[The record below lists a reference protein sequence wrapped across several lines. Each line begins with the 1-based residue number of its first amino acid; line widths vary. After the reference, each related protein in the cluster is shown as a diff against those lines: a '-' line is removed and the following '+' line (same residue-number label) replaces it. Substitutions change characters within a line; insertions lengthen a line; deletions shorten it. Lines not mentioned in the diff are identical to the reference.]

1 MKVAFD
7 HQAFTM
13 QRYGGISRY
22 FSKLAM
28 EFHTMD
34 QQVKIFAGLYQNHY
48 LSKLPSEIVKGRHLE
63 QYPKKT
69 GTIFNYF
76 NHFLTQEQI
85 QNYRPDILHE
95 TYYAFAKPKKIKVPR
110 VVTAYDMIH
119 EIFPESFPKN
129 DPLTRNKKA
138 AFQRADHIISI
149 SQSTKE
155 DMIRIFGIAEEKISV
170 VHLASDFPELNS
182 IAKYKSDGKP
192 FILFVGSRDAYKNFN
207 AVLRAVASSPSLKKN
222 FDILAFGGG
231 GFSEEEMRIISQLGL
246 ASEQVK
252 QIGGDDKVLAGLYQA
267 ASVFVYPS
275 LYEGFG
281 LPPLEAMSYGC
292 PVISSNTSSMPEVIG
307 EAAEFFNPESVD
319 ELMVAMENVLFSQE
333 REAFLV
339 QRGKKRVADFSWN
352 KCAKETLAIYN
363 QLV

>member
-1 MKVAFD
+1 MKIAFD
-7 HQAFTM
+7 HQTFTM

-22 FSKLAM
+22 FSKLAL
-28 EFHTMD
+28 EFHGMD
-34 QQVKIFAGLYQNHY
+34 QQVKVFAGIYQNHY
-48 LSKLPSEIVKGRHLE
+48 LSKLPPEIVKGNYMAN
-63 QYPKKT
+63 YPKKT

-76 NHFLTQEQI
+76 NHFLTQGQI
-85 QNYRPDILHE
+85 QNYSPDILHE
-95 TYYAFAKPKKIKVPR
+95 TYYAFAKPKKNKAPR

-129 DPLTRNKKA
+129 DPLTHRKKA

-155 DMIRIFGIAEEKISV
+155 DMIRLFGIPEEKISV
-170 VHLASDFPELNS
+170 VHLAADLPQKNS
-182 IAKYKSDGKP
+182 GILKKQEGKP
-192 FILFVGSRDAYKNFN
+192 FILFVGARDAYKNFN
-207 AVLRAVASSPSLKKN
+207 AVLRAVASSTSLKKD

-231 GFSEEEMRIISQLGL
+231 GFSEQEKGLISQLGL
-246 ASEQVK
+246 ASTQVR
-252 QIGGDDKVLAGLYQA
+252 QIGGDDEILAGLYQT
-267 ASVFVYPS
+267 ASAFVYPS

-281 LPPLEAMSYGC
+281 LPPLEAMGYGC

-319 ELMVAMENVLFSQE
+319 DLSAAMERVLYSQE
-333 REAFLV
+333 RKALLIEK
-339 QRGKKRVADFSWN
+339 GKKRMMDFSWN
-352 KCAKETLAIYN
+352 TCAKETLAIYN